1 MKRSEGLAF
10 WILASLMLGVLV
22 LPGSLRAQG
31 NFVYTNDD
39 NPSGNT
45 VSGFSVASNGTLT
58 PVSGSPF
65 ATRGTGIV
73 DGALSASNHV
83 TVDNIGNFL
92 FASNTGSNDV
102 SVFSINAG
110 SGTLSLVAGSPF
122 ATGGS
127 GGVGIS
133 LSSTPDGRFLMAA
146 NGGSN
151 NLTVFSIASSGAVTP
166 IGGSPFPALSFPEGI
181 KVSPDGKFLAVAE
194 PFSNQVEMF
203 SIASTGSLTSLG
215 AFPGGSVGELAGV
228 DINCANSLLY
238 GGEYNIGETIVDG
251 YSIASSGTLT
261 PVPGS
266 PFRPGVGIDSRVVL
280 LSPDDKTLFVSNGG
294 FSAFSNTITVF
305 SAASNGS
312 LSLVAG
318 SPFPMHPGAKPLGT
332 ATSQDGS
339 LLYVASVFSN
349 SISVFSVASNGALT
363 EVAGS
368 PFPTGQPGGLLSLGA
383 FPPKSCI
390 VQTPT
395 ITSLSPTSAIA
406 GGAGFTLTVS
416 GTNFV
421 SGSTVNF
428 NGNARTTTFVSATQL
443 SAAILASDIATTGI
457 FNVTVTNPGDGTS
470 NGVSFT
476 VVAPQPTIT
485 SISPT
490 SAIAGGAGFSLT
502 VNGTNFVSGSTVNF
516 NGSARTTTFV
526 SATQL
531 RAAILASDIATTGI
545 FNVTVTNP
553 GDGTSNG
560 VSFTVVAPQPTIT
573 SISPTSAIA
582 GGAGFSLT
590 VNGTNFVSG
599 STVNFNG
606 SARTTTFV
614 SATQLRAAI
623 LASDIATTGIFNVT
637 VTNPGDGTSNGVSFT
652 VVAPQQATQNTSNFN
667 GTPIPSGDYI
677 WFNANFTAKGIPS
690 TGATI
695 FFQNSTI
702 HYGTTTLVV
711 PNAQIT
717 FSPSATC
724 ATTTFNTATNTWI
737 TTVPISGS
745 DEILLSGLSYKLT
758 APLAGGTNPV
768 TWTGT
773 FTSKTAGITVNWKWG
788 AAVYTTFSTDYNLL
802 NIKPTHSASCSY
814 NNSDHAGTPE
824 GTDPTSGQLFKSFVT
839 SGARGGGGS
848 NFTGSWSGTVGVPVS
863 H

>member
-1 MKRSEGLAF
+1 
-10 WILASLMLGVLV
+10 
-22 LPGSLRAQG
+22 
-31 NFVYTNDD
+31 
-39 NPSGNT
+39 
-45 VSGFSVASNGTLT
+45 
-58 PVSGSPF
+58 
-65 ATRGTGIV
+65 
-73 DGALSASNHV
+73 
-83 TVDNIGNFL
+83 
-92 FASNTGSNDV
+92 
-102 SVFSINAG
+102 
-110 SGTLSLVAGSPF
+110 
-122 ATGGS
+122 
-127 GGVGIS
+127 
-133 LSSTPDGRFLMAA
+133 
-146 NGGSN
+146 
-151 NLTVFSIASSGAVTP
+151 
-166 IGGSPFPALSFPEGI
+166 
-181 KVSPDGKFLAVAE
+181 
-194 PFSNQVEMF
+194 
-203 SIASTGSLTSLG
+203 
-215 AFPGGSVGELAGV
+215 
-228 DINCANSLLY
+228 
-238 GGEYNIGETIVDG
+238 
-251 YSIASSGTLT
+251 
-261 PVPGS
+261 
-266 PFRPGVGIDSRVVL
+266 
-280 LSPDDKTLFVSNGG
+280 
-294 FSAFSNTITVF
+294 
-305 SAASNGS
+305 
-312 LSLVAG
+312 
-318 SPFPMHPGAKPLGT
+318 
-332 ATSQDGS
+332 
-339 LLYVASVFSN
+339 LYVASFFSN

-368 PFPTGQPGGLLSLGA
+368 PFPTGQPGGLLSLAA

-395 ITSLSPTSAIA
+395 ITSISPTSAIA
-406 GGAGFTLTVS
+406 GGAGFTLTVN

-443 SAAILASDIATTGI
+443 RAAILASDIATTGI
-457 FNVTVTNPGDGTS
+457 LNVTVTNPGDGTS

-476 VVAPQPTIT
+476 VVTPQPTIT

-490 SAIAGGAGFSLT
+490 SAIAGGAGLTLT

-516 NGSARTTTFV
+516 NGNARTTTFV

-545 FNVTVTNP
+545 FNLTVTNP

-560 VSFTVVAPQPTIT
+560 VSFTVVT
-573 SISPTSAIA
+573 
-582 GGAGFSLT
+582 
-590 VNGTNFVSG
+590 
-599 STVNFNG
+599 
-606 SARTTTFV
+606 
-614 SATQLRAAI
+614 
-623 LASDIATTGIFNVT
+623 
-637 VTNPGDGTSNGVSFT
+637 
-652 VVAPQQATQNTSNFN
+652 PQQAAQNTSNFN
-667 GTPIPSGDYI
+667 GTPIPSGDSI

-702 HYGTTTLVV
+702 HYGITTLVV

-773 FTSKTAGITVNWKWG
+773 FTNKTAGITVNWKWG

-824 GTDPTSGQLFKSFVT
+824 GADPTSGQLFKSYVT
-839 SGARGGGGS
+839 GGARGGGGS
-848 NFTGSWSGTVGVPVS
+848 NFTGSWSGTLSVPVS

>member
-10 WILASLMLGVLV
+10 WILAFLMLGVLV

-58 PVSGSPF
+58 PVPGSPF
-65 ATRGTGIV
+65 ATRGIGRV
-73 DGALSASNHV
+73 VGALSASNHI

-92 FASNTGSNDV
+92 FASNASSNDV

-122 ATGGS
+122 ATGGF

-151 NLTVFSIASSGAVTP
+151 NLTVFSIASSGALTP
-166 IGGSPFPALSFPEGI
+166 ITDSPFPALSLPEGI

-228 DINCANSLLY
+228 DINCAISLLY
-238 GGEYNIGETIVDG
+238 GGAFNFGQTIVDG

-266 PFRPGVGIDSRVVL
+266 PFIPGVGFDSRVVL
-280 LSPDDKTLFVSNGG
+280 LSPDDKTLFVSNGSG
-294 FSAFSNTITVF
+294 TFSNTITVF

-318 SPFPMHPGAKPLGT
+318 SPFPMNPGASSPLGT

-339 LLYVASVFSN
+339 LLYVASFYSN

-368 PFPTGQPGGLLSLGA
+368 PFPTGQQGGLLSLAA

-395 ITSLSPTSAIA
+395 NTSISPTSAIA
-406 GGAGFTLTVS
+406 GGAGFSLTVN

-470 NGVSFT
+470 NGISFT
-476 VVAPQPTIT
+476 VTARVPPPCT
-485 SISPT
+485 SGTVLNALGQAGPSNFSVLSLDGNIRF
-490 SAIAGGAGFSLT
+490 SAGT
-502 VNGTNFVSGSTVNF
+502 VQGNIGVSGSGYYNQSGSTVVNGTLF
-516 NGSARTTTFV
+516 LGSQATAQTSGSAQIQGGIQKNQDALLNQAVSDAYSASSFFAGTAPTTSV
-526 SATQL
+526 
-531 RAAILASDIATTGI
+531 
-545 FNVTVTNP
+545 P
-553 GDGTSNG
+553 GDVINLSSKTL
-560 VSFTVVAPQPTIT
+560 TIT
-573 SISPTSAIA
+573 
-582 GGAGFSLT
+582 GGAG
-590 VNGTNFVSG
+590 TNV
-599 STVNFNG
+599 
-606 SARTTTFV
+606 
-614 SATQLRAAI
+614 L
-623 LASDIATTGIFNVT
+623 DVT
-637 VTNPGDGTSNGVSFT
+637 KIN
-652 VVAPQQATQNTSNFN
+652 
-667 GTPIPSGDYI
+667 
-677 WFNANFTAKGIPS
+677 
-690 TGATI
+690 
-695 FFQNSTI
+695 
-702 HYGTTTLVV
+702 
-711 PNAQIT
+711 
-717 FSPSATC
+717 
-724 ATTTFNTATNTWI
+724 
-737 TTVPISGS
+737 
-745 DEILLSGLSYKLT
+745 LSGGAKLIIS
-758 APLAGGTNPV
+758 APAGAQ
-768 TWTGT
+768 
-773 FTSKTAGITVNWKWG
+773 FI
-788 AAVYTTFSTDYNLL
+788 
-802 NIKPTHSASCSY
+802 I
-814 NNSDHAGTPE
+814 NN
-824 GTDPTSGQLFKSFVT
+824 SGQLQLS
-839 SGARGGGGS
+839 GGS
-848 NFTGSWSGTVGVPVS
+848 QIQVQGGLTLYDVVFNQTGNQQVVFSGGSAVTGIVLAPFASASPDAGTLTGEIIAAPKGQVINIASEVILHPAVCPQ
-863 H
+863 

>member
-10 WILASLMLGVLV
+10 WILASLMLGALV

-58 PVSGSPF
+58 PVPGSPF
-65 ATRGTGIV
+65 ATRGTSIV

-151 NLTVFSIASSGAVTP
+151 NLTVFSIASSGALTP
-166 IGGSPFPALSFPEGI
+166 IEGSPFPALSFPEGI

-228 DINCANSLLY
+228 DINCAISLLY
-238 GGEYNIGETIVDG
+238 GGEYNIGETVVDG

-266 PFRPGVGIDSRVVL
+266 PFIPGVGFDSRVVL
-280 LSPDDKTLFVSNGG
+280 LSPDDKTLFVSNGSG
-294 FSAFSNTITVF
+294 TFSNTITVF

-318 SPFPMHPGAKPLGT
+318 SPFPMNPGASSPLGT

-339 LLYVASVFSN
+339 LLYVASFFSH

-368 PFPTGQPGGLLSLGA
+368 PFPTGQQGGLLSLAA

-395 ITSLSPTSAIA
+395 NTSISPTSAIA
-406 GGAGFTLTVS
+406 GGAGFSLTVN

-470 NGVSFT
+470 NGISFT
-476 VVAPQPTIT
+476 VTARVPPPCT
-485 SISPT
+485 SGT
-490 SAIAGGAGFSLT
+490 VLNALGQAGPSNFSVLSLDGNIRFSTGT
-502 VNGTNFVSGSTVNF
+502 VQGNIGVSGSGYYNQSGSTVVNGTLF
-516 NGSARTTTFV
+516 LGSQATAQTSGSAQIQGGIQKNQDALLNQAVSDAYSASSFFAGTAPTTSV
-526 SATQL
+526 
-531 RAAILASDIATTGI
+531 
-545 FNVTVTNP
+545 P
-553 GDGTSNG
+553 GDVINLSSKTL
-560 VSFTVVAPQPTIT
+560 TIT
-573 SISPTSAIA
+573 
-582 GGAGFSLT
+582 GGAG
-590 VNGTNFVSG
+590 TNV
-599 STVNFNG
+599 
-606 SARTTTFV
+606 
-614 SATQLRAAI
+614 L
-623 LASDIATTGIFNVT
+623 DVT
-637 VTNPGDGTSNGVSFT
+637 KIN
-652 VVAPQQATQNTSNFN
+652 
-667 GTPIPSGDYI
+667 
-677 WFNANFTAKGIPS
+677 
-690 TGATI
+690 
-695 FFQNSTI
+695 
-702 HYGTTTLVV
+702 
-711 PNAQIT
+711 
-717 FSPSATC
+717 
-724 ATTTFNTATNTWI
+724 
-737 TTVPISGS
+737 
-745 DEILLSGLSYKLT
+745 LSGGAKLIIS
-758 APLAGGTNPV
+758 APAGAQ
-768 TWTGT
+768 
-773 FTSKTAGITVNWKWG
+773 FI
-788 AAVYTTFSTDYNLL
+788 
-802 NIKPTHSASCSY
+802 I
-814 NNSDHAGTPE
+814 NN
-824 GTDPTSGQLFKSFVT
+824 SGQLQLS
-839 SGARGGGGS
+839 GGS
-848 NFTGSWSGTVGVPVS
+848 QIQVQGGLTLYDVVFNQTGNQQVVFSGGSAVTGIVLAPFASASPDAGTLTGEIIAAPKGQVINIASEVILHPAVCPQ
-863 H
+863 

>member
-22 LPGSLRAQG
+22 LPGGLSAQG

-58 PVSGSPF
+58 PVPGSPF

-151 NLTVFSIASSGAVTP
+151 NLTVFTIAGNGALTP

-228 DINCANSLLY
+228 DINCAVSLLY

-266 PFRPGVGIDSRVVL
+266 PFIPGVGIDSRVVL

-318 SPFPMHPGAKPLGT
+318 SPFPMNPGAPNPLGT

-339 LLYVASVFSN
+339 LLYVASFFSN

-368 PFPTGQPGGLLSLGA
+368 PFPTGQPGGLLSLAA

-390 VQTPT
+390 VQT
-395 ITSLSPTSAIA
+395 
-406 GGAGFTLTVS
+406 
-416 GTNFV
+416 
-421 SGSTVNF
+421 
-428 NGNARTTTFVSATQL
+428 
-443 SAAILASDIATTGI
+443 
-457 FNVTVTNPGDGTS
+457 
-470 NGVSFT
+470 
-476 VVAPQPTIT
+476 PTIT

-490 SAIAGGAGFSLT
+490 SAIAGGAGFTLT

-516 NGSARTTTFV
+516 NGNARTTTFV

-553 GDGTSNG
+553 GDGTSNA
-560 VSFTVVAPQPTIT
+560 VSFTVETPQPAIT

-582 GGAGFSLT
+582 GGAGFTLT

-606 SARTTTFV
+606 NARTTTFV

-623 LASDIATTGIFNVT
+623 LASDIVTTGIFNVT

-652 VVAPQQATQNTSNFN
+652 VVTPQQATQNTSNFN
-667 GTPIPSGDYI
+667 GTPVPSGDYI

-702 HYGTTTLVV
+702 HYGITTLVV

-773 FTSKTAGITVNWKWG
+773 FTNKTAGITVNWKWG

-824 GTDPTSGQLFKSFVT
+824 GTDPTSGPLFKSYVT
-839 SGARGGGGS
+839 GGARGGGGS
-848 NFTGSWSGTVGVPVS
+848 NFTGSWSGTVSVPVS